1 MYNVCRGRTNT
12 MRRVT
17 MWTVMR
23 IRMWM
28 IIMMALSTVMTRI
41 MIMGKREC
49 LRLVGYM
56 EKFLRRDHGKF
67 FGQEKGTE
75 CRFIGAVSEFRSR
88 TKTVVEIHECGN
100 WQTNSMII

>member
-28 IIMMALSTVMTRI
+28 IIMMALSTVMTKIMII
-41 MIMGKREC
+41 MIMVRKEC
-49 LRLVGYM
+49 LRQVGYM

-67 FGQEKGTE
+67 SGRKKGQ
-75 CRFIGAVSEFRSR
+75 IADL
-88 TKTVVEIHECGN
+88 
-100 WQTNSMII
+100 

>member
-1 MYNVCRGRTNT
+1 MYGGCWERTIV

-28 IIMMALSTVMTRI
+28 IIMMALSTVMTKI
-41 MIMGKREC
+41 MIMVRREC
-49 LRLVGYM
+49 LRQVGYM

-67 FGQEKGTE
+67 FGKKKGQN
-75 CRFIGAVSEFRSR
+75 ADL
-88 TKTVVEIHECGN
+88 
-100 WQTNSMII
+100 